1 MLLNVAV
8 TEYIFEGIFV
18 ILMFY
23 IVRKARKTV
32 YLLSKLERER
42 VKIVKIL
49 TISMSQDYEFLLYI
63 FCSPGFLQ
71 LNF

>member
-32 YLLSKLERER
+32 YLLSKLERE
-42 VKIVKIL
+42 
-49 TISMSQDYEFLLYI
+49 SENSQDINNKYVTGL
-63 FCSPGFLQ
+63 
-71 LNF
+71 